1 MNAKTQIQERKNY
14 IDGRFVGSA
23 RQFTKLSPVDGT
35 AVAIAHEADRA
46 MVDAAVRA
54 ARAALKGPWG
64 RMPLQERV
72 DLLRNIAAGIEKRF
86 DDFLAA
92 EVADTGK
99 PVSLASHLDIPRG
112 AANFRIFADIVRTY
126 GTESYFLDTP
136 DAKGA
141 VNYAMRKPLGVIGV
155 IAPWNLPLLLLTW
168 KLAPALACGNT
179 IVAKPSEET
188 PSTAT
193 LLAEVM
199 HEAGVP
205 AGVFNVVHGFGP
217 DSAGEFITTHPGVD
231 AITFTGETTTGAAI
245 MKAVAPTVKPV
256 SFELGGKNPGIV
268 FADCDFDA
276 AAAGMANA
284 IFANCGQV
292 CLAPE
297 RVYVERPIFERFVQA
312 LKQKA
317 EAYVM
322 GWPAD
327 AKTNMGPLI
336 SKQHRE
342 KVLSY
347 YALAREEGATVVTG
361 GGIPK
366 FGDARDNGAY
376 VQPTLWTGLPET
388 ARTVKEEI
396 FGPCAHIAPFDKEEE
411 AIAMANDTRYGLAS
425 TVWTTNLSR
434 GHRVAQA
441 MECGIAWVN
450 CWFLR
455 DLRTPFGGAK
465 LSGIG
470 REGGL
475 HSLNFYSESL
485 NVCVKL

>member
-72 DLLRNIAAGIEKRF
+72 DLLRKIAAGIEKRF

-268 FADCDFDA
+268 FADCDFEA

-347 YALAREEGATVVTG
+347 YALAREEGATLVTG

-366 FGDARDNGAY
+366 FGDARDNGSY

-396 FGPCAHIAPFDKEEE
+396 FGPCAHIAPFDTEEE
-411 AIAMANDTRYGLAS
+411 AIAMANDTPLRARLDRVDHEPVARA
-425 TVWTTNLSR
+425 SR
-434 GHRVAQA
+434 GAGHGVRHRLGELLVPSRPAHALRRRQA
-441 MECGIAWVN
+441 
-450 CWFLR
+450 LR
-455 DLRTPFGGAK
+455 HRPR
-465 LSGIG
+465 G
-470 REGGL
+470 RAAFAEL
-475 HSLNFYSESL
+475 L
-485 NVCVKL
+485 

>member
-1 MNAKTQIQERKNY
+1 MTASVQIQERKNY
-14 IDGRFVGSA
+14 INGKFVGSKKL
-23 RQFTKLSPVDGT
+23 FTKINPVDGT
-35 AVAIAHEADRA
+35 VVAQVHEADRA
-46 MVDAAVRA
+46 MVDEAVRA

-64 RMPLQERV
+64 RMALQARM
-72 DLLRNIAAGIEKRF
+72 DLLRKVADGIDKRF
-86 DDFLAA
+86 DDFLKA

-126 GTESYFLDTP
+126 GMDSYFLDTP
-136 DAKGA
+136 DGKGA
-141 VNYAMRKPLGVIGV
+141 VNYAMRKPLGVVGV
-155 IAPWNLPLLLLTW
+155 ISPWNLPLLLLTW
-168 KLAPALACGNT
+168 KLAPALSCGNT

-205 AGVFNVVHGFGP
+205 PGVYNVVHGFGP
-217 DSAGEFITTHPGVD
+217 DSAGEFITTHPQVDGV
-231 AITFTGETTTGAAI
+231 TFTGECATGSAI
-245 MKAVAPTVKPV
+245 MKAVAPTVKPI

-276 AAAGMANA
+276 AVATMANA
-284 IFANCGQV
+284 IFSNTGQV

-297 RVYVERPIFERFVQA
+297 RVYVERPIFDRFVQA
-312 LKQKA
+312 LKAKA
-317 EAYVM
+317 ESLVL
-322 GWPAD
+322 GWPND
-327 AKTNMGPLI
+327 PKTNLGPLI
-336 SKQHRE
+336 SRQHRE

-347 YALAREEGATVVTG
+347 YALAKKEGAMVVTG
-361 GGIPK
+361 GGIPE

-376 VQPTLWTGLPET
+376 VQPTLWTGLAET
-388 ARTVKEEI
+388 ARCVKEEI
-396 FGPCAHIAPFDKEEE
+396 FGPCAHLAPFDTEEQ
-411 AIAMANDTRYGLAS
+411 AIAMANDTVYGLAS
-425 TVWTTNLSR
+425 TVWTSNLSR
-434 GHRVAQA
+434 GHRVGQA
-441 MECGIAWVN
+441 MEVGLSWVN

-475 HSLNFYSESL
+475 HSMNFYSEPT
-485 NVCVKL
+485 NVCIKL